1 MRRGLVA
8 LATTTLLAVA
18 ACSTADQRPAPQTD
32 ASSPA
37 TSAGTRSPQPAK
49 RLPWKR
55 PENQQARVEAAGLV
69 LDDHESLD
77 VHYHAH
83 LDVFVNGVPVAV
95 PAGLGINV
103 GLNGTVPEHGARG
116 IAPLHTHDTS
126 GILHIEAPRPPT
138 SPSVR
143 SSNSGTSPST
153 AATSRG
159 MARSGCTSTAS
170 PTPATPPALCS
181 PHTKRSRSSRARETR
196 RSRP

>member
-18 ACSTADQRPAPQTD
+18 ACSTADQRPAPQTV

-83 LDVFVNGVPVAV
+83 LDVFVNGAPVAV
-95 PAGLGINV
+95 PPGLGINV
-103 GLNGTVPEHGARG
+103 GPNGTMPEHGARG

-126 GILHIEAPRPPT
+126 GILHVEAPQ
-138 SPSVR
+138 
-143 SSNSGTSPST
+143 
-153 AATSRG
+153 ATDFTLG
-159 MARSGCTSTAS
+159 QVFELWDV
-170 PTPATPPALCS
+170 PI
-181 PHTKRSRSSRARETR
+181 
-196 RSRP
+196 